1 MLVHGLQSKRRD
13 HAIPPLHHRVDEPKE
28 EKMLADDVKRRNE
41 LAYLALYYAITGNEE
56 RSEMIRRVVRRLEGQ
71 RVEAT
76 PDLVEA

>member
-1 MLVHGLQSKRRD
+1 
-13 HAIPPLHHRVDEPKE
+13 
-28 EKMLADDVKRRNE
+28 MLADDMKRRNE